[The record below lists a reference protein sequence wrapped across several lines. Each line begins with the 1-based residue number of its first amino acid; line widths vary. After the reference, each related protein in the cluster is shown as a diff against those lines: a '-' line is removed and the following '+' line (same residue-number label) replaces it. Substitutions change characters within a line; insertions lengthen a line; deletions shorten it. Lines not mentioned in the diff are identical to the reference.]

1 MFSGIGQ
8 KYKVAITEYL
18 VVRPGLGILIGM
30 KPKVLIMRA
39 ALGLLFAFLLV
50 HFFFP
55 TAGVATTIIAAAV
68 LVFFAYV
75 FEAIH
80 RREK

>member
-1 MFSGIGQ
+1 M
-8 KYKVAITEYL
+8 KYKVL
-18 VVRPGLGILIGM
+18 ILR
-30 KPKVLIMRA
+30 V
-39 ALGLLFAFLLV
+39 ALGVLFAFLLA

-55 TAGVATTIIAAAV
+55 TAGRVTIGLIAAV

>member
-1 MFSGIGQ
+1 
-8 KYKVAITEYL
+8 
-18 VVRPGLGILIGM
+18 M
-30 KPKVLIMRA
+30 KPKVLLMRA
-39 ALGLLFAFLLV
+39 VLGLLFAFVLV

-55 TAGVATTIIAAAV
+55 AAGIATIVIAAAV

>member
-1 MFSGIGQ
+1 
-8 KYKVAITEYL
+8 
-18 VVRPGLGILIGM
+18 M
-30 KPKVLIMRA
+30 KSKVLIMRA
-39 ALGLLFAFLLV
+39 ALGLLFAFVLV

-55 TAGVATTIIAAAV
+55 AAGIATIVIAAAV

>member
-1 MFSGIGQ
+1 MDVNP
-8 KYKVAITEYL
+8 K
-18 VVRPGLGILIGM
+18 ILMIR
-30 KPKVLIMRA
+30 VL
-39 ALGLLFAFLLV
+39 LGLLFAFLLA

-55 TAGVATTIIAAAV
+55 SAGFGTIIGMAAV